1 MMIIKNFRFH
11 KIDSEVNNT
20 KKEKD
25 LQASFIASTSAVDR
39 YGDIIDQN
47 GWMLDNYK
55 QNPIVIFNHD
65 ATQLPIGR
73 GDVEVIDGNLMIDI
87 QFDEEDPRAAEIGR
101 KVKAGYLN
109 AVSVG
114 FNAMEQVHRDELP
127 ADHFA
132 YGQKGMFFPK
142 AELLEVSIVTIPANQ
157 EAVAAKKYTR
167 DLENVEAMSLSKEQA
182 MELYKYIDQLRGSV
196 EAHARQADFIASLF
210 DMEDRYYDDEDSE
223 EEKSYHDDDES
234 SEEEEPKKKDEE
246 NYGLK
251 SNAKEA
257 MDALSGPTQTALKNK
272 AKEHNE
278 EYGDDPAKKITN
290 SNYLAVSYHRGLAAF
305 NTNPSSVRPSVST
318 SSQWAMARVNGLLY
332 AMRTGKFRRN
342 PYDVDLLPK
351 EHPLSNE
358 QEEKDFTKEVSNFPK
373 AGDDKKV
380 SMRNTTYDVFP
391 LDYAE
396 DIKEN
401 YPAIWSKGGNVLGN
415 EQFNLLRRIQENNG
429 VPETENQEEAI
440 RLREAWAARH
450 LKDFRLAGTV
460 AQMKWLVIGEKGL
473 QHMKD
478 LMNDEKE
485 KYKVGSKPKDEKEE
499 KSFSDFLNVII
510 NQDTI

>member
-1 MMIIKNFRFH
+1 MIIKNFKFH
-11 KIDSEVNNT
+11 KIDSDVSNT
-20 KKEKD
+20 EEEKKI
-25 LQASFIASTSAVDR
+25 QASFIASTSAVDR

-47 GWMLDNYK
+47 GWMLDNYRS
-55 QNPIVIFNHD
+55 NPIILFNHD
-65 ATQLPIGR
+65 ATQLSIGR

-87 QFDEEDPRAAEIGR
+87 TFDTKDPRAAEIGR
-101 KVKAGYLN
+101 KVKDGFLN

-132 YGQKGMFFPK
+132 YGQKGMYFPK

-157 EAVAAKKYTR
+157 EAVSSKEYKQEDEAQEEAQEMMISQEQAKKLLVFVDELKAASR
-167 DLENVEAMSLSKEQA
+167 MHAFQA
-182 MELYKYIDQLRGSV
+182 RYI
-196 EAHARQADFIASLF
+196 E
-210 DMEDRYYDDEDSE
+210 DMLGVDKGYHDEDSE
-223 EEKSYHDDDES
+223 EDTEEEKSLTKAD
-234 SEEEEPKKKDEE
+234 E

-257 MDALSGPTQTALKNK
+257 MEALSEATQTALRNK

-278 EYGDDPAKKITN
+278 EYGDDPEKKITN
-290 SNYLAVSYHRGLAAF
+290 VNYLAVSYHRGLAAF
-305 NTNPSSVRPSVST
+305 NTNPESVRPNVGS
-318 SSQWAMARVNGLLY
+318 SSQWAMARVNGLLF
-332 AMRTGKFRRN
+332 AIRTGKFKDK
-342 PYDVDLLPK
+342 PFDVDLLPK

-358 QEEKDFTKEVSNFPK
+358 QEDKSITKEVTDFPK
-373 AGDDKKV
+373 AGDDLKV
-380 SMRNTTYDVFP
+380 SLRNTEYDLFP
-391 LDYAE
+391 LDYAD

-401 YPAIWSKGGNVLGN
+401 YPQIWNKGGNILGN
-415 EQFNLLRRIQENNG
+415 QQFNLLRRIQENNG
-429 VPETENQEEAI
+429 VPETDNQEEAI

-478 LMNDEKE
+478 LMNEEKE
-485 KYKVGSKPKDEKEE
+485 KYKVGSKPKEEEE

-510 NQDTI
+510 NQDKI